1 MGRATRTQAEEALSL
16 LLGQYERLTTSDI
29 LPAIT
34 DNNPLELANLVCSI
48 AMCGDFAQW
57 WGSATAVSLALGGFL
72 GFLGVEHL
80 TDLRNRPRSELS
92 QAALICLRAVPERRV
107 TECVDIIRRVIRIT
121 EYLHGDWS
129 TVRTFDDAKVRRLV
143 RGITQEP
150 IPALLIMQ
158 AIGADDV
165 RPLPS
170 GGAASC
176 AMKIGMVETWV
187 PEYASGGHR
196 AVREEAL
203 KVLQGLSPEVF
214 LAVHWWGGG
223 GSVGSS
229 VGCPE
234 SCSCCGA
241 ATYCDALCRGLV

>member
-1 MGRATRTQAEEALSL
+1 
-16 LLGQYERLTTSDI
+16 
-29 LPAIT
+29 
-34 DNNPLELANLVCSI
+34 
-48 AMCGDFAQW
+48 MCGDFAQW

-72 GFLGVEHL
+72 EFLGVERL
-80 TDLRNRPRSELS
+80 SDLRTRPRSELS

-107 TECVDIIRRVIRIT
+107 TECVNIIRRVIRVT
-121 EYLHGDWS
+121 EYLNGDWS
-129 TVRTFDDAKVRRLV
+129 TVRTLDDAKVRRLV

-150 IPALLIMQ
+150 VPALLIMQ
-158 AIGADDV
+158 AFGADDV

-170 GGAASC
+170 GGAAAC
-176 AMKIGMVETWV
+176 LMRLGIVETWV
-187 PEYASGGHR
+187 PEYVSGGSR

-203 KVLQGLSPEVF
+203 KVLQGLSPVTF

-241 ATYCDALCRGLV
+241 ATYCHDLCMGLI

>member
-1 MGRATRTQAEEALSL
+1 

-29 LPAIT
+29 IPVIT
-34 DNNPLELANLVCSI
+34 EGNPELSNLVCCI

-57 WGSATAVSLALGGFL
+57 WGSVTAASLALGGFL
-72 GFLGVEHL
+72 NFLGVERL
-80 TDLRNRPRSELS
+80 TDLRTRPRNELS

-107 TECVDIIRRVIRIT
+107 TECVDIIRRVIRVT
-121 EYLHGDWS
+121 EYLNGDWS
-129 TVRTFDDAKVRRLV
+129 TVRTLGDAKVRRLV

-150 IPALLIMQ
+150 VAALIIMQ
-158 AIGADDV
+158 ALGADDV
-165 RPLPS
+165 RPLPD

-176 AMKIGMVETWV
+176 AMKIGIVERWV
-187 PEYASGGHR
+187 PEYVSGGHR

-203 KVLQGLSPEVF
+203 KVLQRLSPTTY
-214 LAVHWWGGG
+214 LALHWWGGG

>member
-1 MGRATRTQAEEALSL
+1 M
-16 LLGQYERLTTSDI
+16 
-29 LPAIT
+29 
-34 DNNPLELANLVCSI
+34 
-48 AMCGDFAQW
+48 
-57 WGSATAVSLALGGFL
+57 TAVNLALGGFL
-72 GFLGVEHL
+72 NFLGVERL

-107 TECVDIIRRVIRIT
+107 TECVNVIRRVIRVT
-121 EYLHGDWS
+121 EYLNGDWS
-129 TVRTFDDAKVRRLV
+129 TVRNLGDAQVRRIV

-150 IPALLIMQ
+150 VAALIIMQ
-158 AIGADDV
+158 TLGADDV

-203 KVLQGLSPEVF
+203 KVLQGLSPTTY
-214 LAVHWWGGG
+214 LALHWWGGG

-234 SCSCCGA
+234 GCSCCGA

>member
-1 MGRATRTQAEEALSL
+1 L
-16 LLGQYERLTTSDI
+16 LEQYERLTTSDI
-29 LPAIT
+29 IPAISESS
-34 DNNPLELANLVCSI
+34 PAELANIVCSI

-57 WGSATAVSLALGGFL
+57 WGSVTAVNLALGGFL
-72 GFLGVEHL
+72 DFLGVERL
-80 TDLRNRPRSELS
+80 TDLRTRPRSELS

-129 TVRTFDDAKVRRLV
+129 TVRTLDGAKVRRLV

-150 IPALLIMQ
+150 VPALLIMQ
-158 AIGADDV
+158 AIAADYV

-176 AMKIGMVETWV
+176 AMKIGIVETWV

-214 LAVHWWGGG
+214 LAFHWWGGG

-234 SCSCCGA
+234 SCGCCSA
-241 ATYCDALCRGLV
+241 ATYCHDLCAGLI